1 MNDSF
6 REIVFIYHQV
16 LRTIIMKGKERQLV
30 EIDQSGVH
38 VHSGQ
43 SLYKGQA

>member
-6 REIVFIYHQV
+6 KDIVFIYHQV
-16 LRTIIMKGKERQLV
+16 VRTIIVKGKVRQLA
-30 EIDQSGVH
+30 EIDQSG